1 METPEPPVQLMYRR
15 PAEVRGDR
23 PEEYEKLTDVMD
35 DILIRL
41 AQIEEKLNKLG

>member
-1 METPEPPVQLMYRR
+1 MSEQAPFQLMYRR
-15 PAEVRGDR
+15 PAEGRGDR

-41 AQIEEKLNKLG
+41 ARIEEKLNKLG